1 MNLTR
6 KNVTILLSVAIISV
20 SLLSVSILSY
30 SGYLSSPKDR
40 PKGGCANYDQEKNV
54 ITVTCNSTLSEVHN
68 IISDD
73 NLLKKETSEGI
84 WFLNSSVVVS
94 KEAVLT
100 INNKDGKWI
109 KINSENSTLVEIGKQ
124 VEPPLILSRFLADL
138 TYRV

>member
-6 KNVTILLSVAIISV
+6 KNVTILLSVDV
-20 SLLSVSILSY
+20 SYPCHCFQLVFFRY

-109 KINSENSTLVEIGKQ
+109 KINSENSSGGNEGSKWSR
-124 VEPPLILSRFLADL
+124 PLFYPDFWQ
-138 TYRV
+138 T